1 MPVFRIGPRQYRTKG
16 EAEKAVQAV
25 LHGHPVGTVL
35 SGDDFDL
42 VRDLLDMHHEA
53 ADKIGVGVAD
63 IRIAP
68 PLIGRYPGFE
78 VIRVDGTTIDFSYKT
93 CLKAPSL
100 ASQVR
105 NVLRMEVDD
114 LTTGYLEDRISTNTL
129 ASDESGV
136 PLDTGNLHVSY
147 FQGPSFNDIS
157 LAFAAA
163 EGGWESIAMTPSTAQ
178 GLGELVDRD
187 QAKRWREHWTRQA
200 RLGLLTPEENR
211 RRPRTR

>member
-1 MPVFRIGPRQYRTKG
+1 MPVFRIGSRQYRTKG

-35 SGDDFDL
+35 CGEDFDL

-53 ADKIGVGVAD
+53 SDKVGAGVAD

-68 PLIGRYPGFE
+68 PLIGRFPGFE
-78 VIRVDGTTIDFSYKT
+78 VVRLDGSTIDFSYRT

-100 ASQVR
+100 DSQVR

-114 LTTGYLEDRISTNTL
+114 LTTAYLEHRVSTGTL
-129 ASDESGV
+129 VSDESGV
-136 PLDTGNLHVSY
+136 PLITENLHVSY
-147 FQGPSFNDIS
+147 FRGPSFNDIS
-157 LAFAAA
+157 RTFAEN
-163 EGGWESIAMTPSTAQ
+163 EGGLGNIRMTPSTAQ
-178 GLGELVDRD
+178 GLGELVDRE
-187 QAKRWREHWTRQA
+187 QAERWREHWKERA

-211 RRPRTR
+211 QRPRSR